1 MNPTYQPLPLHR
13 LESGARYFRPQQPLP
28 WRVTPADPA
37 LSVMTDLS
45 QVTAFTTEP
54 TTPLDKSLELMI
66 KRGIRI
72 LLVCDSD
79 GHIVGLLTSRDIDGV
94 KPGRILA
101 KAGGAW
107 EDLRVADIMTLRPK
121 LETLLMEDVRRA
133 QVGDIIAT
141 LRQVDR
147 QHALVVDTDPETG
160 RPAVRGLFSL
170 SQIGLRLGLDIDP
183 SRQPTTYGDLEKAG
197 ALL

>member
-147 QHALVVDTDPETG
+147 QHALVVDTDPETC